1 MTVMTPEEFQAAYPQ
16 VIAWIQKTITAHR
29 SGAKRVSEFGF
40 PRLPLYVSKE
50 FLENVSAVIVDR
62 VPVPPLSK
70 IGLRRFAEIE
80 AVDHDGITYLDTYFI
95 KRTRASD
102 EALHF
107 HELVHVAQWRA
118 LGPERF
124 LRTYADGLER
134 FGYRNSPLERMAY
147 DAERRFSNSP
157 EPFNLEQLVLSQL
170 S

>member
-1 MTVMTPEEFQAAYPQ
+1 MTSEEFHAAYPQ
-16 VIAWIQKTITAHR
+16 VIAWIQKTIAAHR
-29 SGAKRVSEFGF
+29 SGAKRVSEFDF
-40 PRLPLYVSKE
+40 RRLPHYVSANL
-50 FLENVSAVIVDR
+50 LESVRAVIVDQ

-80 AVDHDGITYLDTYFI
+80 MVDHDGITYLDTYFI

-102 EALHF
+102 EALHL
-107 HELVHVAQWRA
+107 HELVHVVQWRA

-124 LRTYADGLER
+124 VRTYADGLER

-157 EPFNLEQLVLSQL
+157 KPFNLEQLVLSQL
-170 S
+170 G